1 MSGKT
6 IGIYNFS
13 FYTLVFIVSILLC
26 LSCSSV
32 IKSSKTATLTTDYCK
47 PNFTYQYPEIMTNT
61 GNQEDSALIK
71 KLPASDYALS
81 KNIGIL
87 PLLSQYN
94 KAKDP
99 LKILIAKQKISDQL
113 MITNSGLN
121 AMAAESDCNGERIQ
135 QLSNYLGDINNK
147 NIRKLTVGSIILGAS
162 IAVSSSL
169 INNNNTNKAINIGGG
184 AAGAALG
191 LLTLNPKGR
200 KVQMDIQR
208 NLLRNIWNNDNSDQ
222 AFPPDIWNILN
233 EKSFSNSGNK
243 SMRETL
249 KDRWLLYAFDGK
261 PDAETLQL
269 FFGNGGT
276 FRADDL
282 QTMLNMYNE
291 LQASIRSLQQ
301 NMQSLMLKINT
312 LNTETK

>member
-13 FYTLVFIVSILLC
+13 FYTLAFIVSILLC

-113 MITNSGLN
+113 MVTNSGLN

-147 NIRKLTVGSIILGAS
+147 NIRKLTVGSIILGAT

-249 KDRWLLYAFDGK
+249 RDRWLLYAFDGK

-282 QTMLNMYNE
+282 QTMSNMYNE

-312 LNTETK
+312 LNTETQ

>member
-13 FYTLVFIVSILLC
+13 FYTLAFIVSMLLC

-222 AFPPDIWNILN
+222 AFPPDTWNILN

-282 QTMLNMYNE
+282 QTMSNMYNE

-301 NMQSLMLKINT
+301 NMQSLMLKINN

>member
-13 FYTLVFIVSILLC
+13 FYPLAFIVSILLC

-61 GNQEDSALIK
+61 GNQEDSTLIK

-147 NIRKLTVGSIILGAS
+147 NIRKLTVGSIILGAT

-282 QTMLNMYNE
+282 QTMSNMYNE

>member
-13 FYTLVFIVSILLC
+13 FYTLAFIVSMLLC

-113 MITNSGLN
+113 MVTNSGLN

-147 NIRKLTVGSIILGAS
+147 NIRKLTVGSIILGAT

-282 QTMLNMYNE
+282 QTMSNMYNE

>member
-1 MSGKT
+1 MSGKIIT
-6 IGIYNFS
+6 IYRFGFRTVTFAVI
-13 FYTLVFIVSILLC
+13 TLLC
-26 LSCSSV
+26 MSCSSLV
-32 IKSSKTATLTTDYCK
+32 KSSKTATLTTDYCR
-47 PNFTYQYPEIMTNT
+47 PNFTYQYPEIITT
-61 GNQEDSALIK
+61 ASHQEDSTLVK
-71 KLPASDYALS
+71 KLPAQDYALS

-87 PLLSQYN
+87 PLLYQYT
-94 KAKDP
+94 KAKDT

-113 MITNSGLN
+113 MIANSGLN

-135 QLSNYLGDINNK
+135 QLSNYIGDINNK
-147 NIRKLTVGSIILGAS
+147 NIRKLTVGSIILGAA

-169 INNNNTNKAINIGGG
+169 INNNNANKAINIGGG

-200 KVQMDIQR
+200 KIQMDIQR
-208 NLLRNIWNNDNSDQ
+208 NLLRNVWNNDNSDQ
-222 AFPPDIWNILN
+222 AFPPDVWNILN

-249 KDRWLLYAFDGK
+249 KDRWILYAFDGQ
-261 PDAETLQL
+261 PDAETLKL

-282 QTMLNMYNE
+282 QTMSNMYNE
-291 LQASIRSLQQ
+291 LQASIRSVQQ

-312 LNTETK
+312 LNTEIK

>member
-1 MSGKT
+1 MPSKT
-6 IGIYNFS
+6 ITIYKFNFS
-13 FYTLVFIVSILLC
+13 VVTFVVIILLC
-26 LSCSSV
+26 TSCSSIV
-32 IKSSKTATLTTDYCK
+32 KSSKTATLTTDYCR
-47 PNFTYQYPEIMTNT
+47 PNFSYQYPEIVTTASNH
-61 GNQEDSALIK
+61 EDSTLIK
-71 KLPASDYALS
+71 KLPEQDYALS

-87 PLLSQYN
+87 SPLSQYTN
-94 KAKDP
+94 AKDP
-99 LKILIAKQKISDQL
+99 LKKLIAKQNVSDQL
-113 MITNSGLN
+113 MITNSGIN
-121 AMAAESDCNGERIQ
+121 AMAAELDCNGERIQ
-135 QLSNYLGDINNK
+135 QLSDYLGDINNK
-147 NIRKLTVGSIILGAS
+147 NIRKLTVGSIILGAA

-200 KVQMDIQR
+200 RIQMDIQR
-208 NLLRNIWNNDNSDQ
+208 NLLRNIWNNDNSDK
-222 AFPPDIWNILN
+222 AFPPDLWNILN

-249 KDRWLLYAFDGK
+249 KERWQLYAFNGQ
-261 PDAETLQL
+261 PDAETQKL

-282 QTMLNMYNE
+282 QTMSNMYNE
-291 LQASIRSLQQ
+291 LQASVRSVQQ

-312 LNTETK
+312 LNTETQ

>member
-113 MITNSGLN
+113 MVTNSGLN

-147 NIRKLTVGSIILGAS
+147 NIRKLTVGSIILGAT

-249 KDRWLLYAFDGK
+249 RDRWLLYAFDGK

-282 QTMLNMYNE
+282 QTMSNMYNE

-312 LNTETK
+312 LNTETQ

>member
-113 MITNSGLN
+113 MVTNSGLN

-147 NIRKLTVGSIILGAS
+147 NIRKLTVGSIILGAT

-282 QTMLNMYNE
+282 QTMSNMYNE

-312 LNTETK
+312 LNTETQ

>member
-1 MSGKT
+1 MSGKIIT
-6 IGIYNFS
+6 IYRFGFRTVTFAVI
-13 FYTLVFIVSILLC
+13 TLLC
-26 LSCSSV
+26 MSCSSLV
-32 IKSSKTATLTTDYCK
+32 KSSKTATLTTDYCR
-47 PNFTYQYPEIMTNT
+47 PNFTYQYPEIITT
-61 GNQEDSALIK
+61 VSHQEDSTLVK
-71 KLPASDYALS
+71 KLPAQDYALS

-87 PLLSQYN
+87 PLLYQYT
-94 KAKDP
+94 KAKDT

-113 MITNSGLN
+113 MIANSGLN

-135 QLSNYLGDINNK
+135 QLSNYIGDINNK
-147 NIRKLTVGSIILGAS
+147 NIRKLTVGSIILGAA

-169 INNNNTNKAINIGGG
+169 INNNNANKAINIGGG

-200 KVQMDIQR
+200 KIQMDIQR
-208 NLLRNIWNNDNSDQ
+208 NLLRNVWNNDNSDQ
-222 AFPPDIWNILN
+222 AFPPDVWNILN

-249 KDRWLLYAFDGK
+249 KERWILYAFDGQ
-261 PDAETLQL
+261 PDAETLKL

-282 QTMLNMYNE
+282 QTMSNMYNE
-291 LQASIRSLQQ
+291 LQASIRSVQQ

-312 LNTETK
+312 LNTEIK

>member
-1 MSGKT
+1 
-6 IGIYNFS
+6 
-13 FYTLVFIVSILLC
+13 
-26 LSCSSV
+26 
-32 IKSSKTATLTTDYCK
+32 
-47 PNFTYQYPEIMTNT
+47 MTNT
-61 GNQEDSALIK
+61 GNQEDSTLIK

-147 NIRKLTVGSIILGAS
+147 NIRKLTVGSIILGAT

-282 QTMLNMYNE
+282 QTMSNMYNE

>member
-1 MSGKT
+1 M
-6 IGIYNFS
+6 YNFS

-200 KVQMDIQR
+200 KVQMGIQR

-282 QTMLNMYNE
+282 QTMSNMYNE

>member
-200 KVQMDIQR
+200 KVQMGIQR

-282 QTMLNMYNE
+282 QTMSNMYNE

>member
-6 IGIYNFS
+6 IGIYNLS
-13 FYTLVFIVSILLC
+13 FYTLALIVSPLLC

-32 IKSSKTATLTTDYCK
+32 VKSSKTATLTTDYCK
-47 PNFTYQYPEIMTNT
+47 PNFTYQYPEIMTNA
-61 GNQEDSALIK
+61 GNQEDSVLIK
-71 KLPASDYALS
+71 KLPAPDYALS

-147 NIRKLTVGSIILGAS
+147 NIRKLTVGSIILGAT

-200 KVQMDIQR
+200 KIQMDIQR
-208 NLLRNIWNNDNSDQ
+208 NLLRNVWNNDNSDQ
-222 AFPPDIWNILN
+222 AFPPDVWSILN
-233 EKSFSNSGNK
+233 EKSFSNSGDK

-261 PDAETLQL
+261 PDPETLKL

-282 QTMLNMYNE
+282 QTMSNMYNE
-291 LQASIRSLQQ
+291 LQASIRSVQQ

-312 LNTETK
+312 LNTENK

>member
-13 FYTLVFIVSILLC
+13 FYTLAFIVSMLLC

-147 NIRKLTVGSIILGAS
+147 NIRKLTVGSIILGAT

-249 KDRWLLYAFDGK
+249 RDRWLLYAFDGK

-282 QTMLNMYNE
+282 QTMSNMYNE

-312 LNTETK
+312 LNTETQ

>member
-13 FYTLVFIVSILLC
+13 FYPLAFIVSILLC

-113 MITNSGLN
+113 MVTNSGLN

-147 NIRKLTVGSIILGAS
+147 NIRKLTVGSIILGAT

-282 QTMLNMYNE
+282 QTMSNMYNE

-312 LNTETK
+312 LNTETQ

>member
-1 MSGKT
+1 
-6 IGIYNFS
+6 
-13 FYTLVFIVSILLC
+13 
-26 LSCSSV
+26 
-32 IKSSKTATLTTDYCK
+32 
-47 PNFTYQYPEIMTNT
+47 MTNT

-200 KVQMDIQR
+200 KVQMGIQR

-282 QTMLNMYNE
+282 QTMSNMYNE